1 MKRTLAIFIS
11 LCMAFTGLAPTAAF
25 AQEGSGVP
33 INMPGADVTV
43 TSSDTRPTPESS
55 SDGFLDEN
63 FLDDDFF
70 GGGFSDT
77 DESIPE
83 SVSESV
89 PESTSASV
97 SESVSQSVSKA
108 FRKVFPRAF
117 RKVFPRA
124 LRKALLKAPLR

>member
-83 SVSESV
+83 IVSESV
-89 PESTSASV
+89 PESTS
-97 SESVSQSVSKA
+97 
-108 FRKVFPRAF
+108 
-117 RKVFPRA
+117 
-124 LRKALLKAPLR
+124 